1 MLRITSRQFEVLQS
15 EAVSTF
21 EASMIERC
29 GELSPMLP
37 AVLGRDGMLA
47 AVRAA
52 KDRAASHGF
61 TNIGSARLF
70 IELSLL
76 FGSGF
81 DADVQYPWAGE
92 SLGNGDASTQIGRSQ
107 TLFERSMEAME
118 RIHGPDG
125 SLMVAALRRLQ
136 ALILAPPPLR
146 AEDFQAVVLAEMA
159 RVHPQKFDYVG
170 EPALRSLIAAG
181 AAEAS
186 AHGLVELPDVLLVT
200 FLMFAFGQ
208 GCPKDPLYPWI
219 GRTLRSEK
227 ISTPVLRA
235 GQLKEK
241 SLIWIRAVVANTTT
255 TTTKGVRS

>member
-15 EAVSTF
+15 ESLSTF

-29 GELSPMLP
+29 SELSPVLA
-37 AVLGRDGMLA
+37 AVLGRDGLLA
-47 AVRAA
+47 VIRAA

-61 TNIGSARLF
+61 TNIGPVRLF

-81 DADVQYPWAGE
+81 DADVQYPWAAE
-92 SLGNGDASTQIGRSQ
+92 SLGSGDSSTQIGRSQ

-125 SLMVAALRRLQ
+125 SSMVAALRRLQ
-136 ALILAPPPLR
+136 ALMLAPPPLHT
-146 AEDFQAVVLAEMA
+146 EDFQAVVLAEMA
-159 RVHPQKFDYVG
+159 RVHPQKSEFVG
-170 EPALRSLIAAG
+170 EAALRSLIAAG

-186 AHGLVELPDVLLVT
+186 AHGLSELPNVLLVT

-219 GRTLRSEK
+219 GRTLRSDK
-227 ISTPVLRA
+227 ISTPALRA

-241 SLIWIRAVVANTTT
+241 SLLWIRAVVAN
-255 TTTKGVRS
+255 KGVRS